1 MNPIE
6 SMKADCKNCYKCLR
20 VCPVKSIRFN
30 HEQAE
35 LLKDE
40 CIWCGACVKAC
51 PQHAKAVRSEV
62 DKVRDMLEHNH
73 PVAVS
78 LAPSFIGSFG
88 ADDPMKVVAAFK
100 RLGFAQVRETA
111 GGAAMVSDELVKIA
125 KTGKMD
131 NIITTCC
138 PSVNELVEKH
148 YPELVDTMAPL
159 VSPMIAH
166 ARLIKHE
173 SPDTKVVFVGPCIAK
188 MAEAEDV
195 RHEDVDAVL
204 TFEDMEKWFWQEG
217 IDLNAL
223 DAAPFDGPDAGLAR
237 MYPTCAGVI
246 QNAVARGLTGY
257 DTLHVE
263 GAEECKELFRAI
275 QAGEI
280 HGCLIEMN
288 ICQGSCMG
296 GPKAGQEK
304 RNRFTGALAVEQYAK
319 KSAQLLGTIPEQE
332 AISLG
337 KVFVNR
343 RKELAQPDEETIRSI
358 LRSIGKESRMDE
370 LNCGS
375 CGYSSCRAKAIAVF
389 QGKAELSMCLPH
401 MCQAA
406 QSMSNVVLDST
417 PNAIVIV
424 DEEMKIKEVNS
435 AAQKMFRVSRQEAL
449 ERSLYEFMDATDF
462 EYVLQNF
469 DAVTDKKRELDEF
482 GVVVRETLVY
492 LPKQHGV
499 MGILNDVTQDEE
511 QEKALYQLRVDTMD
525 MAQKVIDK
533 QMIAAQEIAS
543 LLGET
548 TAETKATLT
557 KLKTMIIHNGES
569 QL

>member
-1 MNPIE
+1 MFL
-6 SMKADCKNCYKCLR
+6 MLLR
-20 VCPVKSIRFN
+20 LALTIFAAFILGKLVSKLRLPAILGW
-30 HEQAE
+30 
-35 LLKDE
+35 LLAGMLLGPHAFALLDE
-40 CIWCGACVKAC
+40 AMMQENWYT
-51 PQHAKAVRSEV
+51 
-62 DKVRDMLEHNH
+62 
-73 PVAVS
+73 VAVHC
-78 LAPSFIGSFG
+78 LECAVGP
-88 ADDPMKVVAAFK
+88 
-100 RLGFAQVRETA
+100 
-111 GGAAMVSDELVKIA
+111 VSYTHL
-125 KTGKMD
+125 
-131 NIITTCC
+131 
-138 PSVNELVEKH
+138 
-148 YPELVDTMAPL
+148 
-159 VSPMIAH
+159 
-166 ARLIKHE
+166 
-173 SPDTKVVFVGPCIAK
+173 FVGPCIAK

-204 TFEDMEKWFWQEG
+204 TFEDMEKWFKEERL
-217 IDLNAL
+217 DLNAL

-319 KSAQLLGTIPEQE
+319 KSAQPLGTIPEEE

-358 LRSIGKESRMDE
+358 LRSIGKESKMDE

-375 CGYSSCRAKAIAVF
+375 CGYPSCRAKAIAVF

-499 MGILNDVTQDEE
+499 MGILNAVSYTH
-511 QEKALYQLRVDTMD
+511 
-525 MAQKVIDK
+525 
-533 QMIAAQEIAS
+533 
-543 LLGET
+543 
-548 TAETKATLT
+548 
-557 KLKTMIIHNGES
+557 LKP
-569 QL
+569 L